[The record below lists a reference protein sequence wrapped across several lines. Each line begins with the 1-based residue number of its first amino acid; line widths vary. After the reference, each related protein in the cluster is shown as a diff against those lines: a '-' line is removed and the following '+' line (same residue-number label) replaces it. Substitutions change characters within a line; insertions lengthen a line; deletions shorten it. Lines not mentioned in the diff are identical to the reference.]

1 MRLFFSCQ
9 SKIHTLVD
17 IIWTRLVDSQ
27 DFNVEGDGDNE
38 DVALTDEFN
47 YDDDD
52 DANDDQDEAASSRNV
67 PQVESTTVT
76 TTTVAVPADHDA
88 NNDTEDNNEM
98 DMDELKCIEAGRTAD
113 GIDTTDLQ
121 HMDAKLRNAYIKM
134 RRYDRILQ
142 GLYDRERQVKQ
153 ETAQLIAKNRRELD
167 ELRITSEHKESK
179 LEAENTAH
187 FLALTYYD
195 VNLDDDDD
203 DQESVVGW
211 DKMPS
216 TPVFKTQLP
225 DDRHTPNNNN
235 NNNNDVNLQEKNTPT
250 ATNTNT
256 VTSAASTTLKK
267 APSSTNSNSKTTG
280 KDKQH
285 KNSMPTNNNRSRNNN
300 NKSAEWPTAPTGDKN
315 FIKRNI
321 QASLKSLKII

>member
-1 MRLFFSCQ
+1 M
-9 SKIHTLVD
+9 
-17 IIWTRLVDSQ
+17 
-27 DFNVEGDGDNE
+27 
-38 DVALTDEFN
+38 
-47 YDDDD
+47 
-52 DANDDQDEAASSRNV
+52 
-67 PQVESTTVT
+67 
-76 TTTVAVPADHDA
+76 AVPADHDA